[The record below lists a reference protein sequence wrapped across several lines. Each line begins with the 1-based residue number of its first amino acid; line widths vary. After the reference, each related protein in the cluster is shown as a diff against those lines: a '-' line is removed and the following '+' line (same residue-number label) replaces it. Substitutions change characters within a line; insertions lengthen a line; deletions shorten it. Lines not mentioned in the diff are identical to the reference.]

1 MGVFD
6 IKSYV
11 YKDVDFSLMGNQ
23 IIRDI
28 ENGKSNTMV
37 VFETEEEMVDFVN
50 AYREVFDEDLAS
62 YWDDAFARHVFN
74 SGRRGLRIDKAS
86 NELWIATPRL
96 LTYRLQDRESTGW
109 NIVYFKNLVIQEYCY
124 DFEEFDESILPIKS
138 LFCV

>member
-28 ENGKSNTMV
+28 ENEKSNTMV
-37 VFETEEEMVDFVN
+37 VFETAEEMISFVA
-50 AYREVFDEDLAS
+50 AYREVFDADLAS
-62 YWDDAFARHVFN
+62 YWQGGFAHHVFN
-74 SGRRGLRIDKAS
+74 TGRRVLRIDKAS
-86 NELWIATPRL
+86 NELWITNHEQFA
-96 LTYRLQDRESTGW
+96 DRVHGRTENGW
-109 NIVYFKNLVIQEYCY
+109 HVVYFKNLIVSES
-124 DFEEFDESILPIKS
+124 FEDFDESALPIKS